1 MALLQYLEEG
11 QFSTNLETGDYK
23 VIVIG
28 PGGDG
33 GGAWTNGKDGAKAI
47 APGRGV
53 NGKGGNGGIGGL
65 GAVWL
70 MKLKNNTTKTH

>member
-33 GGAWTNGKDGAKAI
+33 G
-47 APGRGV
+47 
-53 NGKGGNGGIGGL
+53 IGGL